1 MYSAQVQSKFP
12 EIFGLPP
19 NPALPKSEPRISP
32 SPPVLTPEEMRTQA
46 ERNLL
51 EPRFDLLE
59 EHFKCDM
66 PESLKALYGDKEE
79 VLRTSFLIEH
89 LLPEHLR
96 EYADE
101 EEDELIRVDHY
112 SPISG
117 ETMLSRGGPDLKNF
131 VEFASNGSAWI
142 YCVDPRNADPEV
154 HVYCTDGDLDSLE
167 IKLSEFLAF
176 PRRNRAFP

>member
-1 MYSAQVQSKFP
+1 
-12 EIFGLPP
+12 
-19 NPALPKSEPRISP
+19 
-32 SPPVLTPEEMRTQA
+32 MRPQA

-66 PESLKALYGDKEE
+66 PESLKVLYGDKEE

-112 SPISG
+112 SPIR
-117 ETMLSRGGPDLKNF
+117 L
-131 VEFASNGSAWI
+131 I
-142 YCVDPRNADPEV
+142 
-154 HVYCTDGDLDSLE
+154 HH
-167 IKLSEFLAF
+167 
-176 PRRNRAFP
+176 NRTSWWTA